1 MFGRLCRVRFPKLA
15 LAASC
20 VSMRSPT
27 EELWRLLQKGPL
39 ISRCQES
46 MAHQLLLEEI
56 ERSLFPCPY
65 IPTIP
70 QRDSLQAASW
80 NALCAPIRQHYLI
93 LHTATSK
100 LINNQTYHGLRFW
113 KLIPHSILPIL
124 HPLRQNHRLIK
135 MQIASENLHVQSWR
149 RILANLRK
157 WPHKR
162 NETVARVQQHHSP
175 NNTWHQAI
183 RRNFWHHSMVMLP
196 APLSCWQTVS
206 NVEQRWNG
214 LQMTCSNASLSL
226 CSKNRHNSSKL
237 FSFRWWLR
245 GRILRLPELGCQWGH
260 RFLRLQLCYSGSPR
274 TCAVW
279 QYAVH
284 ILSVNW
290 LKETS
295 LYHWNKRKN
304 NQHFCSGLCIF
315 NPSK

>member
-1 MFGRLCRVRFPKLA
+1 MDTLRQQQFNSTCLSWRLGQGGMHKAA
-15 LAASC
+15 LEKGTAWINTRTHCFRWTDMLCTGIIILWFWGLWASFLGSQCSDVASC

-27 EELWRLLQKGPL
+27 EELWRLLQKG
-39 ISRCQES
+39 SWCQES
-46 MAHQLLLEEI
+46 MAHQLLFELEEI

-124 HPLRQNHRLIK
+124 HPLRQNHCLIK

-162 NETVARVQQHHSP
+162 NKTVARVQQHHSP

-183 RRNFWHHSMVMLP
+183 RRIFWHLQFHGYAPCSLVML
-196 APLSCWQTVS
+196 T
-206 NVEQRWNG
+206 NG
-214 LQMTCSNASLSL
+214 LRWTTLKWSSND
-226 CSKNRHNSSKL
+226 
-237 FSFRWWLR
+237 
-245 GRILRLPELGCQWGH
+245 
-260 RFLRLQLCYSGSPR
+260 LQ
-274 TCAVW
+274 
-279 QYAVH
+279 
-284 ILSVNW
+284 
-290 LKETS
+290 
-295 LYHWNKRKN
+295 
-304 NQHFCSGLCIF
+304 
-315 NPSK
+315 

>member
-20 VSMRSPT
+20 VSMRFPT
-27 EELWRLLQKGPL
+27 EELWRLLQKGSL
-39 ISRCQES
+39 ISLCQES
-46 MAHQLLLEEI
+46 MAHQLLFELEEI

-124 HPLRQNHRLIK
+124 HPLRQNHCLIK

-162 NETVARVQQHHSP
+162 NETVARVLQTTHDIKPSAEISRIIPWLCSLLPCHVDKRSLL
-175 NNTWHQAI
+175 NNAEMVFKWLA
-183 RRNFWHHSMVMLP
+183 VMLHYP
-196 APLSCWQTVS
+196 CAQKIATIHPSCFHFADDS
-206 NVEQRWNG
+206 EG
-214 LQMTCSNASLSL
+214 E
-226 CSKNRHNSSKL
+226 SS
-237 FSFRWWLR
+237 
-245 GRILRLPELGCQWGH
+245 GC
-260 RFLRLQLCYSGSPR
+260 L
-274 TCAVW
+274 
-279 QYAVH
+279 
-284 ILSVNW
+284 N
-290 LKETS
+290 
-295 LYHWNKRKN
+295 
-304 NQHFCSGLCIF
+304 
-315 NPSK
+315 